1 MCRRAIAKQIAV
13 LPKNRQRLQQ
23 PVIRNRHWCFLLGRN
38 LLLLGASEAALFL
51 IEAPGGLA
59 IIEQRQQDAF
69 LKAAGQLGFAL
80 STSSIVRI
88 NISKGQNVI
97 IFLYSAEMFDANASK
112 E

>member
-1 MCRRAIAKQIAV
+1 LPTKPSAIATV
-13 LPKNRQRLQQ
+13 GYTEPSL
-23 PVIRNRHWCFLLGRN
+23 VFLLGRN

-59 IIEQRQQDAF
+59 IIEHRQRDAF
-69 LKAAGQLGFAL
+69 LKAAGQLGVRLAPPVQL
-80 STSSIVRI
+80 SGI

-97 IFLYSAEMFDANASK
+97 IFLYSAEMFDGNASK

>member
-1 MCRRAIAKQIAV
+1 M
-13 LPKNRQRLQQ
+13 
-23 PVIRNRHWCFLLGRN
+23 FLLGRN

-69 LKAAGQLGFAL
+69 LQGCWSIGGSPCPPVQLSG
-80 STSSIVRI
+80 I

>member
-1 MCRRAIAKQIAV
+1 M
-13 LPKNRQRLQQ
+13 
-23 PVIRNRHWCFLLGRN
+23 FLLGRN

-69 LKAAGQLGFAL
+69 LQTTGQLGISLKPPVQL
-80 STSSIVRI
+80 SGV
-88 NISKGQNVI
+88 NISKGQDVI

>member
-1 MCRRAIAKQIAV
+1 MGKTE
-13 LPKNRQRLQQ
+13 KF
-23 PVIRNRHWCFLLGRN
+23 PVMMKIFY
-38 LLLLGASEAALFL
+38 
-51 IEAPGGLA
+51 IEAPGGLV

-69 LKAAGQLGFAL
+69 LQAAGRLGISLKPPVRL
-80 STSSIVRI
+80 SGV